1 MLKEAKKALR
11 VTDSEYDSELARL
24 MMAGARDLELAG
36 VILPGVVS
44 FTITATNEEEDVVT
58 DTSTLEEELAQQAV
72 ILYAACRFGNPP
84 NYAQLKAAYDECK
97 AQMSRSSEYTD
108 YGMIRR
114 GCPR

>member
-24 MMAGARDLELAG
+24 MMAGARDLEVAG
-36 VILPGVVS
+36 VVLPGSVS
-44 FTITATNEEEDVVT
+44 FTITATTSEGDVVT

-84 NYAQLKAAYDECK
+84 NYAQLNAAYDECK
-97 AQMSRSSEYTD
+97 AQMSRSSDYTEYD
-108 YGMIRR
+108 MIRR
-114 GCPR
+114 RCPQ